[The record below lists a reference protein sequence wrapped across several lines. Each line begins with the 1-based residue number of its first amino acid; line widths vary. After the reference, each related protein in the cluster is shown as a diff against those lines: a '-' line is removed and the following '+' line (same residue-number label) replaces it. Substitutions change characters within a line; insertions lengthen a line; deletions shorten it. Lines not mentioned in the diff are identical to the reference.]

1 MCPAIV
7 VFPSGSLAAV
17 GASGGRRIVSSV
29 MQLIAFMVDF
39 GMDPETAMHT
49 PRIDVSGSGQ
59 LLADLSLDQTI
70 LDHLKKDFPEFS
82 TAQHEVFTSM
92 FSCPSIA
99 TFDPQTSRTIGAA
112 FVTSPSAAAVPEKG
126 C

>member
-1 MCPAIV
+1 
-7 VFPSGSLAAV
+7 
-17 GASGGRRIVSSV
+17 
-29 MQLIAFMVDF
+29 MVDF

-59 LLADLSLDQTI
+59 LLADVSLDQTI
-70 LDHLKKDFPEFS
+70 LEKLNKDFSEFS
-82 TAQHEVFTSM
+82 TAQHEVFPSM

-99 TFDPQTSRTIGAA
+99 TFDPQTNRTTGAA

>member
-1 MCPAIV
+1 M
-7 VFPSGSLAAV
+7 
-17 GASGGRRIVSSV
+17 
-29 MQLIAFMVDF
+29 MQLISFMIDF

-59 LLADLSLDQTI
+59 LLADAALDQTI
-70 LDHLKKDFPEFS
+70 LDNLSKDFSEFS
-82 TAQHEVFTSM
+82 TAQHEVFPSM

-99 TFDPQTSRTIGAA
+99 TFDPQTSRTIGTA
-112 FVTSPSAAAVPEKG
+112 FVTSPAAAAIPEKG